1 MIHSL
6 TPLFLSHTLALTG
19 RAVENTCIHADI
31 DIQPATRSFGDY
43 RMMCPQ
49 QAIYF
54 IILSKSTLLTLTDC
68 GLLRLNENAIHRW
81 P

>member
-19 RAVENTCIHADI
+19 RAVENTCIHPDI

-49 QAIYF
+49 QAI
-54 IILSKSTLLTLTDC
+54 
-68 GLLRLNENAIHRW
+68 
-81 P
+81 